1 MQVRGRKACPRPCPA
16 PRPKSPAPR
25 LAASRLLPPGESGTA
40 SGLGLSFRASPEDFR
55 AEGAGLKP
63 SANRNDAVVLPGDS
77 WGVTCTM
84 ASGCKIGPSILNSD
98 LANLGAEC
106 LRMLDSGA
114 DYLHLDV
121 MDG

>member
-1 MQVRGRKACPRPCPA
+1 
-16 PRPKSPAPR
+16 
-25 LAASRLLPPGESGTA
+25 
-40 SGLGLSFRASPEDFR
+40 
-55 AEGAGLKP
+55 
-63 SANRNDAVVLPGDS
+63 
-77 WGVTCTM
+77 M

-121 MDG
+121 QPHPKCPTRRGRAWLSCRVS

>member
-1 MQVRGRKACPRPCPA
+1 MCHAPPQADGRD
-16 PRPKSPAPR
+16 R
-25 LAASRLLPPGESGTA
+25 LTPGGGGTSSSQSRCFPY
-40 SGLGLSFRASPEDFR
+40 SPEACTEMGR
-55 AEGAGLKP
+55 GQNCP
-63 SANRNDAVVLPGDS
+63 PNRSDALVLPGDS
-77 WGVTCTM
+77 WGNLLWGASGM